1 MAGTVFPDLDP
12 RTDVGGCHHSPH
24 SSIGATV
31 VRFTLVD
38 RILALESGKS
48 ITAIKNLSLAEEY
61 LADHFPGFP
70 VLPGV
75 LMIESLVQAGGWLIR
90 ETEGFKYSTI
100 LLKEARA
107 VKFNNFVKPG
117 HTLQVEC
124 EISKHEGNLY
134 TLKGTG
140 TVDGTSAVSAKI
152 TLEQFNLAD
161 KNPDLKKSDDLRIQ
175 KLRELF
181 ACLWQVA

>member
-1 MAGTVFPDLDP
+1 MGVNEGTVQRVDRSQDCNSGVTF
-12 RTDVGGCHHSPH
+12 
-24 SSIGATV
+24 
-31 VRFTLVD
+31 VRFSLVD
-38 RILALESGKS
+38 RILTLEPGRS
-48 ITAIKNLSLAEEY
+48 ITAVKNLSLAEEY

-70 VLPGV
+70 VMPGV
-75 LMIESLVQAGGWLIR
+75 LMIESLVQAGGWLLR

-117 HTLQVEC
+117 HTLTVEC
-124 EISKHEGNLY
+124 EITKQEGNLY

-152 TLEQFNLAD
+152 TLEQFNLAER
-161 KNPDLKKSDDLRIQ
+161 NPDLKKSDDLRIQ

-181 ACLWQVA
+181 ACLWQVT